1 MNTRRRFLQG
11 TGVSLSLPWFESLV
25 CGSSPRQ
32 SRPPLRAAFLHFP
45 NGAWMDDWTPAQTG
59 PDYTLSPILQPL
71 AAVQNEVLVLTGLD
85 KANSRPGEAHL
96 ASTANFLTGMS
107 VRPTTGRDIG
117 VGGVSLDQYLAG
129 SFVGK
134 TLVPSLVLSCEPVR
148 TGVDRIVNWTLL
160 YSSLISWETAERPVM
175 PETNP
180 RSAFDGLFNLS
191 AADAGRSV
199 GKQRLLDLVLE
210 DARSL
215 RPRLGRDDRTRLDQ
229 YLDSVESIENRVRYS
244 ESAIGS
250 ADQASLWMP
259 SIQDRE
265 RFLQKGPLSYPE
277 RLRLMLDLLVLA
289 FRGDATRVVSM
300 MLANDATIQTFEF
313 IDVPYAAHQVSHH
326 QGNAELIDRYRRIT
340 IWYVQQFAALVTAL
354 REIPEGDGNLLDHCL
369 LLFGSGLSDG
379 NRHDHMNLP
388 VLMAGRGGGTVP
400 VGQHLR
406 FTGDNT
412 PLCNLH
418 CSVLNAMGIP
428 AEHFGDSNGRIF

>member
-1 MNTRRRFLQG
+1 MKTRRRFLQG
-11 TGVSLSLPWFESLV
+11 SGVSLSLPWLESLAT
-25 CGSSPRQ
+25 GSGGQ
-32 SRPPLRAAFLHFP
+32 MTPPLRAAFLHFP

-59 PDYTLSPILQPL
+59 TSYTLSPILQPL
-71 AAVQNEVLVLTGLD
+71 APVQSELLVLTGLD

-107 VRPTTGRDIG
+107 VRATTGRDIG
-117 VGGVSLDQYLAG
+117 VGGVSLDQHLAKTL
-129 SFVGK
+129 VGK
-134 TLVPSLVLSCEPVR
+134 TLVPSLVLGCEPVR

-160 YSSLISWETAERPVM
+160 YSSLISWETPQRPVM

-180 RSAFDGLFNLS
+180 RSAFESLFNLDSDS
-191 AADAGRSV
+191 AQRTAGNR
-199 GKQRLLDLVLE
+199 RLLDLVLE
-210 DARSL
+210 DAQGL

-229 YLDSVESIENRVRYS
+229 YLDSVQTVENRLRFI
-244 ESAIGS
+244 ESADRHPAPTS
-250 ADQASLWMP
+250 RWKP
-259 SIQDRE
+259 SEHDRE
-265 RFLQKGPLSYPE
+265 RFLQTMPLMYSD

-313 IDVPYAAHQVSHH
+313 IGVPYAAHQVSHH
-326 QGNAELIDRYRRIT
+326 QGNAEQIDHYRRIT
-340 IWYVQQFAALVTAL
+340 TWYVQQFADLVTAL
-354 REIPEGDGNLLDHCL
+354 RNIPEGDGTLLDHCL

-388 VLMAGRGGGTVP
+388 VLMAGRGGGSVP

-418 CSVLNAMGIP
+418 CSILNAMGLP
-428 AEHFGDSNGRIF
+428 ANQFGDSNGRIF